1 MALVL
6 QIVLAIVLLM
16 GLVSI
21 FLATK
26 NWHWSW
32 VTIVAFI
39 LLSSLGYLILATE
52 TMRIHRNLRTNLA
65 RLEQQITTLE
75 QQNIV
80 LQRGAGT
87 DTPGIV
93 QIKHQLQMLTRERG
107 RAWRQVAPAGAP
119 DAQGRFPV
127 TIENPKPHGLTVDT
141 IVYGFEAGPSNPADP
156 ADGKQYLGE
165 FRVIEVN
172 ENGAVL
178 ESINLLDQRT
188 GERIARSAAPWSL
201 YETMPIDRYKTFAG
215 LSEEEIRKL
224 LPDAMVAE
232 YLHHDQE
239 ATDKDNPRDV
249 VGVDENGQILKP
261 EEMGNAARK
270 VYRRP
275 LIDYAFLFADL
286 TRKKVELMA
295 KVDAVREDNVK
306 LEAAIASAKK
316 LGTFRE
322 EEKTLMSSDLAGMQA
337 DRQAIETHLQMV
349 KRQLDN
355 AKKLIDELLATNT
368 DLANE
373 LAQREASLKQMIDAT
388 APAPATAVS
397 LP

>member
-1 MALVL
+1 V
-6 QIVLAIVLLM
+6 
-16 GLVSI
+16 GL
-21 FLATK
+21 
-26 NWHWSW
+26 
-32 VTIVAFI
+32 
-39 LLSSLGYLILATE
+39 
-52 TMRIHRNLRTNLA
+52 
-65 RLEQQITTLE
+65 
-75 QQNIV
+75 
-80 LQRGAGT
+80 
-87 DTPGIV
+87 
-93 QIKHQLQMLTRERG
+93 
-107 RAWRQVAPAGAP
+107 
-119 DAQGRFPV
+119 
-127 TIENPKPHGLTVDT
+127 
-141 IVYGFEAGPSNPADP
+141 
-156 ADGKQYLGE
+156 
-165 FRVIEVN
+165 
-172 ENGAVL
+172 
-178 ESINLLDQRT
+178 
-188 GERIARSAAPWSL
+188 
-201 YETMPIDRYKTFAG
+201 
-215 LSEEEIRKL
+215 
-224 LPDAMVAE
+224 
-232 YLHHDQE
+232 
-239 ATDKDNPRDV
+239 
-249 VGVDENGQILKP
+249 DENGNILKP

-322 EEKTLMSSDLAGMQA
+322 EEKKIMSSDLAGMQA
-337 DRQAIETHLQMV
+337 DRQAIEKHLQMV